1 MPDIVYVLTNPA
13 MPGFVKIGYTT
24 QDDVQVRMK
33 QLHTTG
39 VPEPFEC
46 AMAVQVREGYAK
58 TLEKALHTAFAP
70 DQGNA
75 SREFFKMDPARV
87 LAILRIWPGRDV
99 TPKGNAKPKTTTKKK
114 SQKGRRLPFTFE
126 RAEIPVGSTITL
138 TRTDEDATVL
148 ADNHVLFRDKEMS
161 LTAATKL
168 VFGKHRWPTP
178 EWTFEGQ
185 TLEELYQRVLDSQL

>member
-24 QDDVQVRMK
+24 QDDVQTRMR
-33 QLHTTG
+33 QLHSTG
-39 VPEPFEC
+39 VPEPFKC

-75 SREFFKMDPARV
+75 SREFFKMDPERV
-87 LAILRIWPGRDV
+87 LAILRIWPGKDV
-99 TPKGNAKPKTTTKKK
+99 TPSKANTKTKTHT
-114 SQKGRRLPFTFE
+114 QGTRRPGFTFVMLG
-126 RAEIPVGSTITL
+126 IPVGSTLIS
-138 TRTDEDATVL
+138 TRTGEEATVL
-148 ADNHVLFRDKEMS
+148 ENNRVRFRGKTMS

-168 VFGKHRWPTP
+168 VFGKHRQPTP
-178 EWTFEGQ
+178 LWTFVGQ
-185 TLEELYQRVLDSQL
+185 TLKELYEKVVGSRASD

>member
-13 MPGFVKIGYTT
+13 MPGRVKIGYTT

-46 AMAVQVREGYAK
+46 AMAVQVKDGQAK

-99 TPKGNAKPKTTTKKK
+99 TPKGNAKTKTATKKK

-126 RAEIPVGSTITL
+126 RAEIPAGSTITL

-148 ADNHVLFRDKEMS
+148 ANNHILFRDKEMS
-161 LTAATKL
+161 LTAATAL

-178 EWTFEGQ
+178 EWTFEGR
-185 TLEELYQRVLDSQL
+185 TLEELYQRVLDSQP